1 MRGVNLKGNQ
11 GISVSHSI
19 ANLVA
24 EFQPDWPSKSS
35 SEDLLMI
42 TSEKGRKE
50 MRALE
55 NTLTK
60 FHIWKCFWQKIGQPR
75 AIGRM
80 HIEFPI
86 TRASAVSNRA

>member
-11 GISVSHSI
+11 GTSVSHSI

-24 EFQPDWPSKSS
+24 EFQPDLPSKSS

-50 MRALE
+50 MRAHE
-55 NTLTK
+55 NTLTN
-60 FHIWKCFWQKIGQPR
+60 FHIRKGFGKK
-75 AIGRM
+75 
-80 HIEFPI
+80 
-86 TRASAVSNRA
+86 